1 MPSFYRVKAVSCF
14 SCYNSVVKKRKEKVS
29 RLTQKFAMRIK
40 FERIRRGFSQEKL
53 AKFAGIGK
61 STLSQIEGQL
71 CSPTLDVVEK
81 ISRAL
86 GYSTAELI
94 SDEQMFI

>member
-1 MPSFYRVKAVSCF
+1 M
-14 SCYNSVVKKRKEKVS
+14 KKRTEKIS
-29 RLTQKFAMRIK
+29 RLAQTFAMRIK
-40 FERIRRGFSQEKL
+40 FERHRRGFSQEQL

-71 CSPTLDVVEK
+71 CSPTLDVVER

-86 GYSTAELI
+86 GYSASELM
-94 SDEQMFI
+94 SDEQLFI

>member
-1 MPSFYRVKAVSCF
+1 M
-14 SCYNSVVKKRKEKVS
+14 KKRTEKIS
-29 RLTQKFAMRIK
+29 RLAQRFAMRIK
-40 FERIRRGFSQEKL
+40 FERHRRGFSQEQL

-71 CSPTLDVVEK
+71 CSPTLDVVER

-86 GYSTAELI
+86 GYSASELM
-94 SDEQMFI
+94 SDEQLFI

>member
-1 MPSFYRVKAVSCF
+1 M
-14 SCYNSVVKKRKEKVS
+14 KKRTEKIS
-29 RLTQKFAMRIK
+29 RLAQTFAMRRK
-40 FERIRRGFSQEKL
+40 FERPRRGFSQEQL

-71 CSPTLDVVEK
+71 CSPTLDVVER

-86 GYSTAELI
+86 GYSASELM
-94 SDEQMFI
+94 SDEQLFI